1 MHRLRFALV
10 VLLAVF
16 ATGATAATGVKS
28 RWWERFYT
36 RHVSSEGYEATFYL
50 PDGWSVDP
58 DQRVLVPS
66 DENLAACRIR
76 FDIYRGVPFRQGLAA
91 GLRHDKESTGQ
102 AYRSELARVS
112 GAEAVWVWYTDRQGN
127 GVGRTYI
134 DRSTDQSA
142 RYVVWQ
148 FDIPRDAGANDCDR
162 DFEAIV
168 RSSDVN
174 PVEK

>member
-1 MHRLRFALV
+1 MAFAS
-10 VLLAVF
+10 
-16 ATGATAATGVKS
+16 GAMAATGGKS
-28 RWWERFYT
+28 PWWEHFYT

-58 DQRVLVPS
+58 DQRMLVPS

-76 FDIYRGVPFRQGLAA
+76 FDIYRGVPFQQGLAA
-91 GLRHDKESTGQ
+91 GIRHDKESTGA

-112 GAEAVWVWYTDRQGN
+112 GAEAVWVWYTDREGN
-127 GVGRTYI
+127 RVGRTYI
-134 DRSTDQSA
+134 DRSSDQNA

-148 FDIPRDAGANDCDR
+148 FESPTGAPANDCER
-162 DFEAIV
+162 DFYAIV
-168 RSSDVN
+168 GSSEVN